1 VITCSPK
8 NKAAVRDSEHELLSV
23 VDALYEGMLDESK
36 WNPALV
42 RLTDAVSGSA
52 VILFSVNPATG
63 EVFRSDIGRLDP
75 SVMDGYMGTWIH
87 NDPRHAAG
95 LTCPVGEP
103 QVDGM
108 LMDVRDFKR
117 SAIFNDFFR
126 PSDVPFH
133 MAAWLE
139 RRATRGVALSVLG
152 SWSRGPFDEEERR
165 RMAVLIPHVRRIVAM
180 KDRMARSQVHA
191 DGLLEMM
198 DRLPYGVLLLGPKR
212 EILEASAAAR
222 ATLASRGGMHADGGR
237 LGFTR
242 SGDERA
248 FAERVN
254 EDPTRARLDD
264 VLLLSQTGGLRQPIS
279 LLVLPLPPAQEAWLR
294 PTARWL
300 VLVFDSEVTP
310 SLAQR
315 SLQRA
320 FGITAAEAA
329 LAQRLASGFTVAQA
343 AAALTISRNTART
356 QLKSIFAKVGVQTQ
370 AQLVRRLLN
379 SPAALNPRGHSI

>member
-1 VITCSPK
+1 
-8 NKAAVRDSEHELLSV
+8 VRDSERELLSV

-52 VILFSVNPATG
+52 VILFSTDPATG
-63 EVFRSDIGRLDP
+63 DVLRADIGRLDP
-75 SVMDGYMGTWIH
+75 SVMAGYMKTWIYE
-87 NDPRHAAG
+87 DPRHAAG

-108 LMDVRDFKR
+108 LMDVREFKR

-152 SWSRGPFDEEERR
+152 SWSRGPFSEEERR

-212 EILEASAAAR
+212 EILEASAAAC
-222 ATLASRGGMHADGGR
+222 ATLASRGGMHAEGGR

-242 SGDERA
+242 NGDERA
-248 FAERVN
+248 FAERLN
-254 EDPTRARLDD
+254 EDSTRAGIDD
-264 VLLLSQTGGLRQPIS
+264 VLLLSQTGVRQPIS
-279 LLVLPLPPAQEAWLR
+279 LLVLPLQPAQEAWLR

-300 VLVFDSEVTP
+300 VLVFDPDVNP
-310 SLAQR
+310 PPAQR
-315 SLQRA
+315 SLQRV
-320 FGITAAEAA
+320 FGLTAAEAA
-329 LAQRLASGFTVAQA
+329 LAGRLASGSTVAQA
-343 AAALTISRNTART
+343 AVALTISRNTART
-356 QLKSIFAKVGVQTQ
+356 QLKSIFAKVGAQTQ

>member
-1 VITCSPK
+1 M
-8 NKAAVRDSEHELLSV
+8 RDSERELLSV

-52 VILFSVNPATG
+52 VILFSANPATG
-63 EVFRSDIGRLDP
+63 DVSRSDIGRLDP
-75 SVMDGYMGTWIH
+75 SVMTGYMKTWIYD
-87 NDPRHAAG
+87 DPRHAAG

-152 SWSRGPFDEEERR
+152 GWRRGPFNEEERR
-165 RMAVLIPHVRRIVAM
+165 RMAVLIPHLRRIVAM
-180 KDRMARSQVHA
+180 KDRMAAAQMHA
-191 DGLLEMM
+191 SGLLEMM
-198 DRLPYGVLLLGPKR
+198 DRLPYGVLLLGSKR

-222 ATLASRGGMHADGGR
+222 VTLASRSGMHADGGR

-242 SGDERA
+242 SGNERA
-248 FAERVN
+248 FAERLN
-254 EDPTRARLDD
+254 EEPTRARLDD
-264 VLLLSQTGGLRQPIS
+264 VLLLSQTGLRQAIS

-294 PTARWL
+294 PAARWL
-300 VLVFDSEVTP
+300 VLVFDPEVNPPLT
-310 SLAQR
+310 QR

-320 FGITAAEAA
+320 FGITAAEAS
-329 LAQRLASGFTVAQA
+329 LAQRLASGFTVVQA
-343 AAALTISRNTART
+343 AAALNISRNTART
-356 QLKSIFAKVGVQTQ
+356 QLKSIFAKVGVRTQ

-379 SPAALNPRGHSI
+379 SPATLNPRGTPSES